1 MAYRTFSSKKVMFLL
16 SQKWASNNQSRN
28 VAVGEVVDRHQSSS
42 LIYAV
47 GELDC
52 GTSDVEFMGA
62 TAVPTI
68 SNTHSSG
75 KNTSLVLV

>member
-16 SQKWASNNQSRN
+16 SQKWASNNQPRS
-28 VAVGEVVDRHQSSS
+28 VAVGKMVDRHQSCF
-42 LIYAV
+42 LIYPV
-47 GELDC
+47 DEWDC
-52 GTSDVEFMGA
+52 GASDVELMGA
-62 TAVPTI
+62 TAVQTI